1 MQQKKQR
8 CRKRQPLM
16 FISGCVK
23 CAQPGSLLMDPLSL
37 EVLGRQCKLMSHFS
51 GTNQRWQT
59 SSITVTMNKILLFF
73 SSIKGNN
80 KRGVGFRHGGHISNT
95 CVGIHGDCTQSE
107 CCNPPAH
114 HTSSHCT
121 KHHRPFDQI
130 SGQHT
135 IGSAQFQQCLPHS
148 LHHCSLNLQFNCS
161 SFDRYLSSTIKFD
174 HILASSCVMMHVVK
188 GRQYSH
194 AHN

>member
-16 FISGCVK
+16 FISGCMK

-37 EVLGRQCKLMSHFS
+37 EVLGRLCKLMSHFS

-59 SSITVTMNKILLFF
+59 SSSLSLCLNFYYSFLV
-73 SSIKGNN
+73 SSRKGNN

-95 CVGIHGDCTQSE
+95 CIGIHGDCIQSE

-121 KHHRPFDQI
+121 KHHHSIRSVGSIQSDQLNSNNNTR
-130 SGQHT
+130 SG
-135 IGSAQFQQCLPHS
+135 
-148 LHHCSLNLQFNCS
+148 
-161 SFDRYLSSTIKFD
+161 
-174 HILASSCVMMHVVK
+174 
-188 GRQYSH
+188 
-194 AHN
+194 